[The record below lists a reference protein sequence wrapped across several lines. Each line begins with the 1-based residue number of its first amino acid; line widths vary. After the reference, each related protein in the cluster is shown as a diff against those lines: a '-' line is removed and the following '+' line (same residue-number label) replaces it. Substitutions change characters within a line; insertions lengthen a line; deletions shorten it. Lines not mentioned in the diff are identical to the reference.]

1 MQIQQRKI
9 SELIPYINNS
19 RTHSDAQVSQI
30 AASIKEFGFTSPILV
45 DGENGIIAGH
55 GRVMAAKKLGLDE
68 VPTIELS
75 HLSGPQRRAYII
87 SERLPHRVA
96 SVEQN
101 TVQIRVDVTK
111 IERIL
116 EGVQKTLA
124 EQNMAMAR
132 YQQEIKTMIRT
143 AGVIGACLL
152 GALELIPFVKS
163 LM

>member
-1 MQIQQRKI
+1 MSDGSPTQVEKSAMIDSVYQR
-9 SELIPYINNS
+9 LNS
-19 RTHSDAQVSQI
+19 LERDMHTHT
-30 AASIKEFGFTSPILV
+30 F
-45 DGENGIIAGH
+45 
-55 GRVMAAKKLGLDE
+55 RLDTLE
-68 VPTIELS
+68 
-75 HLSGPQRRAYII
+75 

-111 IERIL
+111 IERIW